1 MTNQRVRSGKP
12 DLSIAIGNIRLGG
25 LRDGC
30 INRVE
35 RWDVPA
41 GCTSRNG
48 VESFQDSH
56 HHSSGPG
63 LMRGIACGAEERLG
77 GVWIDRAA
85 GP

>member
-35 RWDVPA
+35 RWDVPT
-41 GCTSRNG
+41 GSTSRMGSNP
-48 VESFQDSH
+48 SKTLTIIPQD
-56 HHSSGPG
+56 P
-63 LMRGIACGAEERLG
+63 
-77 GVWIDRAA
+77 V
-85 GP
+85 